1 LYPVTVEEAE
11 QKDTAFDRQ
20 FQEFW
25 QSYSK
30 NVQDANNFVKCQ
42 SYLMCQNFIPLEQT
56 FEKVHIF
63 IYSKVSAS
71 SLQLIKNKIYRY
83 FMGEVVIEFVDDFM
97 DADFTIITEE
107 INRTNFNKRQKIVV
121 INSWVSEKD
130 LLMLAVQL
138 QEFLT
143 HAKLA

>member
-1 LYPVTVEEAE
+1 
-11 QKDTAFDRQ
+11 
-20 FQEFW
+20 
-25 QSYSK
+25 
-30 NVQDANNFVKCQ
+30 
-42 SYLMCQNFIPLEQT
+42 
-56 FEKVHIF
+56 
-63 IYSKVSAS
+63 
-71 SLQLIKNKIYRY
+71 
-83 FMGEVVIEFVDDFM
+83 MGEVVIEFVDDFM